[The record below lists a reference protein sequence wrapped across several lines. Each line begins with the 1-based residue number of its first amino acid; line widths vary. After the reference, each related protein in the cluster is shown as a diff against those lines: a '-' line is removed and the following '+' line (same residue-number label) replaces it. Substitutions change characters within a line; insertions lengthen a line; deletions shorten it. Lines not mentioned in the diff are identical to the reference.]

1 MRPIAALRAVNEGGI
16 IVKLGQSGRAMLA
29 FVAACAVLV
38 SACGREAGTN
48 NNAAIGLANTTAPG
62 HKPVDKVVW
71 GVYRETNS
79 LDPIY
84 AFDYPENTVIAV
96 MCEQLLTQAPDGAIS
111 SGLANLTYKDQT
123 TLVFDLKPGITFWD
137 GHPLTPDDVVYSL
150 QRNTDANLGGFYG
163 AVFANVKSINASG
176 PSQVTITLSKPDYW
190 LPDELA
196 STPGWII
203 EKQYAQAK
211 GKDFGTP
218 TGGTMCTGSY
228 KLQSWKPGDVLSVV
242 RNDSY
247 WNSSVKP
254 LVREI
259 DFKGAPD
266 EAGLTSALQTGGIN
280 GYYAF
285 ALSTLDQLKKSKS
298 VTVVDGNGWN
308 VDAFIVSNFKGALGD
323 VRVRQALSL
332 AIDRKAMIDTIF
344 KGAATMPKALTPPGT
359 WGYARSTF
367 ENGYTALPDLKQDIT
382 AAKKLIQDAGA
393 TGKTITIGMSSELND
408 VSLESSAYQAAGQA
422 IGLNVKLKSVSAA
435 NYINFFID
443 PAARAD
449 IDGFFTTNYG
459 DYADPAG
466 LLATLVLPDGSQNYS
481 GYENPSVTA
490 AMEAARSEPDPLKR
504 ASDMVE
510 AQKLSIQDL
519 PWIPDAFPNNELIM
533 SSNLTGATASFA
545 YMFAPWAN
553 QLGGK

>member
-1 MRPIAALRAVNEGGI
+1 MTPTPRWRGVF
-16 IVKLGQSGRAMLA
+16 A
-29 FVAACAVLV
+29 FATVAILLV
-38 SACGREAGTN
+38 TACGREAGTPTGGN
-48 NNAAIGLANTTAPG
+48 KLLADTTPAGKNA
-62 HKPVDKVVW
+62 VDKVVW

-84 AFDYPENTVIAV
+84 AFDYPENTVLAV
-96 MCEQLLTQAPDGAIS
+96 LCEQLLTQSADGKVGP
-111 SGLANLTYKDQT
+111 GLATLTYKDPT
-123 TLVFDLKPGITFWD
+123 TMVFDLKPGITFWD
-137 GHPLTPDDVVYSL
+137 GRPLTPEDVRFSL
-150 QRNTDANLGGFYG
+150 QRNTDADLGGFYS
-163 AVFANVKSINASG
+163 AVFSRVKTIAVTG
-176 PSQVTITLSKPDYW
+176 ASQVTITLNQPDYW
-190 LPDELA
+190 LADELA
-196 STPGWII
+196 STPGWIV
-203 EKQYAQAK
+203 EKAYVQSK

-218 TGGTMCTGSY
+218 KGGTMCTGSY

-242 RNDSY
+242 RNESY

-259 DFKGAPD
+259 DFKGTPD
-266 EAGLTSALQTGGIN
+266 EAGLTSALQTGGVN

-285 ALSTLDQLKKSKS
+285 AISTLDQLRASKS
-298 VTVVDGNGWN
+298 LSVVDGNGWN
-308 VDAFIVSNFKGALGD
+308 VDAFIVSSFKGALGD
-323 VRVRQALSL
+323 VRVRQALSM

-344 KGAATMPKALTPPGT
+344 KGAAAMPKALTPPGT
-359 WGYARSTF
+359 WGYSRSTF
-367 ENGYTALPDLKQDIT
+367 QSGYDALPELKQDIA

-408 VSLESSAYQAAGQA
+408 VALEAGEYQTAGQA

-481 GYENPSVTA
+481 AYNNPQVVTL
-490 AMEAARSEPDPLKR
+490 MDAARTEADPDKR
-504 ASDMVE
+504 AKDMVD
-510 AQKLSIQDL
+510 AQKLIMADM
-519 PWIPDAFPNNELIM
+519 PWIPDAFPNSELIM